1 MVFLTQSYLLNDT
14 VAMWV
19 ETIFGLSDEISREKL
34 VIIEVVYWIQVL

>member
-14 VAMWV
+14 VAVWV

-34 VIIEVVYWIQVL
+34 VIIQMVYWIEVL